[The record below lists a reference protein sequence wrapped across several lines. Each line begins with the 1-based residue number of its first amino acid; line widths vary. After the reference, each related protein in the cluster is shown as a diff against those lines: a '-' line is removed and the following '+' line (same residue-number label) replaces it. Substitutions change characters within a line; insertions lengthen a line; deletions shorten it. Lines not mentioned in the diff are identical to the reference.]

1 LCHFYYINT
10 LKSFKLKIKNKNL
23 VLIKIMFKYSLWNL
37 LKEYNDNKHIIDAT
51 FRGDSLEGMTATT
64 SSPSGD
70 NSSSSSDCWDERE
83 RRLICGMEV
92 RAFTMA
98 FYAMLLLWVWGLL
111 ALIEF
116 WDKLYD
122 WAQIL
127 SVVALVTGAGPISLL
142 ITYSSRKSM

>member
-1 LCHFYYINT
+1 
-10 LKSFKLKIKNKNL
+10 
-23 VLIKIMFKYSLWNL
+23 
-37 LKEYNDNKHIIDAT
+37 
-51 FRGDSLEGMTATT
+51 
-64 SSPSGD
+64 
-70 NSSSSSDCWDERE
+70 
-83 RRLICGMEV
+83 MEV

-98 FYAMLLLWVWGLL
+98 FYAMLILWVWGLL